1 MSSFE
6 ALYGK
11 KCIIIIIWYNL
22 VDGIILGLELLKEM
36 EREVIII
43 KQNSKVVQDRQ
54 KNYVYNKKTHREFK
68 VGDHVYIRV
77 NPKRIPL
84 KMGTCAELA
93 L

>member
-11 KCIIIIIWYNL
+11 KCTIIIIWYNL
-22 VDGIILGLELLKEM
+22 VDAITLGIELLKDM

-54 KNYVYNKKTHREFK
+54 KIFVDNKRTHREFK
-68 VGDHVYIRV
+68 VVDHVYIRV
-77 NPKRIPL
+77 NPKRISL
-84 KMGTCAELA
+84 KMGTCAKRA